1 MRKGNAMKSQ
11 IELPNEDLT
20 DAILPGQYNDL
31 VRRRSSVPE
40 GEYRLLWAV
49 LEDAIRTYVAN
60 RSCSNLAQRRKFEE
74 VRDWFEPGHN
84 EPRAL
89 FDFQN
94 VCDLLGIDS
103 GRLLKGLKGLDRSL
117 SLKRYRVLPV
127 AGAQKLAA

>member
-1 MRKGNAMKSQ
+1 MKSR
-11 IELPNEDLT
+11 IELANEDLT
-20 DAILPGQYNDL
+20 DAILPCQYDDL
-31 VRRRSSVPE
+31 VRRRSSIPE

-60 RSCSNLAQRRKFEE
+60 RSCSNAAQRRKFEE
-74 VRDWFEPGHN
+74 VRDWFEPAQSA
-84 EPRAL
+84 RAL

-103 GRLLKGLKGLDRSL
+103 GKLLKGLKSLDARS
-117 SLKRYRVLPV
+117 SYLKRYRVLPT